1 MAYANSRLVEWG
13 LFLFSTFITIVTL
26 CNVIE
31 YANILNGPTNSN
43 FSDDSAQYW
52 LVVNV
57 ILLVIAVIYWG
68 YRVYH
73 ILFNAGTRKVINEK
87 LSTYFTK
94 TGYEGLIPKEVVTA
108 AVSSSSSSSSSNSLT
123 TPTKSIFVDAGALKI
138 IGDT

>member
-73 ILFNAGTRKVINEK
+73 ILFNAGARNVINEK

-108 AVSSSSSSSSSNSLT
+108 AVSSSSSSSSLT
-123 TPTKSIFVDAGALKI
+123 TPTRTVGVRFEDAKLL
-138 IGDT
+138 